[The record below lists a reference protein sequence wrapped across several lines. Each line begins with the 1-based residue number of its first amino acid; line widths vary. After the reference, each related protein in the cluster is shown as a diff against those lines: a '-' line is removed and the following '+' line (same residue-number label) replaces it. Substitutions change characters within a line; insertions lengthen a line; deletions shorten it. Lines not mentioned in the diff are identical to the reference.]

1 MDGSPVLSNG
11 SSMSDQF
18 DQESASLPQRPE
30 LSDDLP
36 PVQPPSAGFIVQL
49 FVVPGLIVLAVV
61 AVWAMFGRIAAGEQD
76 WRKLVQELQSPN
88 THIRNRAM
96 YGLAQVLDQDRR
108 RGEQGQHLANNTEI
122 AQGLSEQLSKELK
135 SGSSSKDGVAIQQYL
150 TRAMG
155 LLDPSETL
163 GDTPKEANSM
173 DNDTPRVS
181 AAASVTAALKQAL
194 EPTRDIEIRKSAAAS
209 IAFIAGR
216 ALDRGQP
223 LEAPGL
229 VRALIEVSTDKQTV
243 MRQAAAFALGLF
255 RSPEA
260 DQQLQV
266 LLGNDDRMTRINA
279 AIALSRS
286 GSTEGL
292 AVLKQALIEKAPTTP
307 EDKAEHSTNP
317 KISRKGSVDVLSHH
331 NRVAE
336 HSTILKNSLKAIA
349 DLAPMMTLEDKAE
362 FRELAQALIRTHAE
376 SRIRMDAQHALNALK

>member
-1 MDGSPVLSNG
+1 MDTSPALSNG
-11 SSMSDQF
+11 SSMSDSF

-76 WRKLVQELQSPN
+76 WRKLALELQSPN

-108 RGEQGQHLANNTEI
+108 RGEQGQHLSSNPEI
-122 AQGLSEQLSKELK
+122 ARGLSEQLSKELK
-135 SGSSSKDGVAIQQYL
+135 AGSNSKDGVAIQQFL

-155 LLDPSETL
+155 LLDPPETPN
-163 GDTPKEANSM
+163 DSPTESRTTP
-173 DNDTPRVS
+173 NDGPRSS

-216 ALDRGQP
+216 ALEKGQP
-223 LEAPGL
+223 LESPGL
-229 VRALIEVSTDKQTV
+229 VQALVEVSTDKQPI

-260 DQQLQV
+260 SQQLQV
-266 LLGNDDRMTRINA
+266 LLGNDDGMTRINA

-286 GSTEGL
+286 GSTDGL
-292 AVLKQALIEKAPTTP
+292 AVFKQALIAKPAATP
-307 EDKAEHSTNP
+307 EGQSEQT
-317 KISRKGSVDVLSHH
+317 L
-331 NRVAE
+331 
-336 HSTILKNSLKAIA
+336 ILKNSLKAIA
-349 DLAPMMTLEDKAE
+349 DLGPKMEPGDKAE
-362 FRELAQALIRTHAE
+362 FRALTESLIRTHSE
-376 SRIRMDAQHALNALK
+376 SRIRIDAQNALNSLK

>member
-1 MDGSPVLSNG
+1 
-11 SSMSDQF
+11 MSDSF
-18 DQESASLPQRPE
+18 DQKSVSFPHPTA

-36 PVQPPSAGFIVQL
+36 PVQPPSAGFIIQL

-61 AVWAMFGRIAAGEQD
+61 AVWALFGRIAAGEQD

-108 RGEQGQHLANNTEI
+108 RGEQGQHLSVNPEI
-122 AQGLSEQLSKELK
+122 AQGLTSQLIKELK
-135 SGSSSKDGVAIQQYL
+135 SGSNAQETIALQQYL
-150 TRAMG
+150 TRALG
-155 LLDPSETL
+155 LLDPPDD
-163 GDTPKEANSM
+163 GR
-173 DNDTPRVS
+173 DTPRTANS
-181 AAASVTAALKQAL
+181 TKNDPPIAGANDSVPAALKLAL

-216 ALDRGQP
+216 ALERGQP

-229 VRALIEVSTDKQTV
+229 VQALIDVSTDRETV
-243 MRQAAAFALGLF
+243 MRQASAFALGLF

-260 DQQLQV
+260 TQQLQV

-286 GSTEGL
+286 GSTDGL
-292 AVLKQALIEKAPTTP
+292 AVFKQALMEKVPTIPAGAVEQPSSANNTP
-307 EDKAEHSTNP
+307 M
-317 KISRKGSVDVLSHH
+317 DVPNRD

-336 HSTILKNSLKAIA
+336 QTLILKNTLKAIA
-349 DLAPMMTLEDKAE
+349 DLGPKMEPGDKAE
-362 FRELAQALIRTHAE
+362 FRELTESLIRTHAE
-376 SRIRMDAQHALNALK
+376 SRIRIDAQNALNALK

>member
-1 MDGSPVLSNG
+1 
-11 SSMSDQF
+11 MSDQF

-61 AVWAMFGRIAAGEQD
+61 AVWALFGRIAAGEQD

-108 RGEQGQHLANNTEI
+108 QGEQGQHLSSNSEI
-122 AQGLSEQLSKELK
+122 AQGLSDQLAKELK

-155 LLDPSETL
+155 LLDPPD
-163 GDTPKEANSM
+163 DTRKEPNSTQ
-173 DNDTPRVS
+173 NDKPQSS
-181 AAASVTAALKQAL
+181 AAAAVATALKLAL

-216 ALDRGQP
+216 ALERGQP

-229 VRALIEVSTDKQTV
+229 VQALIEVSTDQQTV

-260 DQQLQV
+260 SQQLQV
-266 LLGNDDRMTRINA
+266 LLGNDDGMTRINA

-286 GSTEGL
+286 GSTDGL
-292 AVLKQALIEKAPTTP
+292 AVFKQALTAKAPDTP
-307 EDKAEHSTNP
+307 DGQSEHLL
-317 KISRKGSVDVLSHH
+317 V
-331 NRVAE
+331 
-336 HSTILKNSLKAIA
+336 LKNSLKAIA
-349 DLAPMMTLEDKAE
+349 DLGPKMEPGDKAE
-362 FRELAQALIRTHAE
+362 FRELTESLIRTHAE
-376 SRIRMDAQHALNALK
+376 SRIRIDAQNALSSLK

>member
-1 MDGSPVLSNG
+1 
-11 SSMSDQF
+11 MSDQF
-18 DQESASLPQRPE
+18 AQESASLPQRPE

-108 RGEQGQHLANNTEI
+108 RGEQGQHLASNSEI
-122 AQGLSEQLSKELK
+122 AQGLSDQLSKELK
-135 SGSSSKDGVAIQQYL
+135 SGSNSKDGVAIQQYL
-150 TRAMG
+150 TRALG
-155 LLDPSETL
+155 LLDPSEIL
-163 GDTPKEANSM
+163 DDTRKEPNSAE
-173 DNDTPRVS
+173 NDKPRSS
-181 AAASVTAALKQAL
+181 AAASVTAALKLAL

-223 LEAPGL
+223 LESSGL
-229 VRALIEVSTDKQTV
+229 VQALIEVSTDKQTI

-292 AVLKQALIEKAPTTP
+292 AVFKQALMEKVPTTGT
-307 EDKAEHSTNP
+307 AEQPSSATNTP
-317 KISRKGSVDVLSHH
+317 NESVDVLNRN

-336 HSTILKNSLKAIA
+336 HTLILKNTLKAIA
-349 DLAPMMTLEDKAE
+349 DLGPMMTFEDKVE
-362 FRELAQALIRTHAE
+362 FRELVETLIRTHAE
-376 SRIRMDAQHALNALK
+376 PRIRIDAQNALNSLK

>member
-1 MDGSPVLSNG
+1 MDGSLASSDG
-11 SSMSDQF
+11 SSMSDPL
-18 DQESASLPQRPE
+18 DQQSASLPQRPE

-61 AVWAMFGRIAAGEQD
+61 AVWAMFGRIAAGEQN
-76 WRKLVQELQSPN
+76 WEKLVQELQSPN

-108 RGEQGQHLANNTEI
+108 QGEHGQHLASNPEI
-122 AQGLSEQLSKELK
+122 AQGLSDQLSKELK
-135 SGSSSKDGVAIQQYL
+135 TGSSSKESIAIQQYL

-155 LLDPSETL
+155 LLDPLANS
-163 GDTPKEANSM
+163 GDTVNEPNSAE
-173 DNDTPRVS
+173 NDKARSS
-181 AAASVTAALKQAL
+181 AAAAVTASLQQAL

-216 ALDRGQP
+216 ALERGQP
-223 LEAPGL
+223 LEAPAL
-229 VRALIEVSTDKQTV
+229 VQALIEVSTDQQTV

-266 LLGNDDRMTRINA
+266 LLGNDDGMTRINA

-286 GSTEGL
+286 GSIDGL
-292 AVLKQALIEKAPTTP
+292 AVFKQALTEKVAATP
-307 EDKAEHSTNP
+307 DGQAEQ
-317 KISRKGSVDVLSHH
+317 IL
-331 NRVAE
+331 
-336 HSTILKNSLKAIA
+336 ILKNSLKAIA
-349 DLAPMMTLEDKAE
+349 DLGPKMESGDKAE
-362 FRELAQALIRTHAE
+362 FRELTESLIRTHAE
-376 SRIRMDAQHALNALK
+376 SRIRIDAQNAWNSLK

>member
-108 RGEQGQHLANNTEI
+108 RGEQGQHLANNSEI

-155 LLDPSETL
+155 LLDPPETL
-163 GDTPKEANSM
+163 DDTRKETNSTE
-173 DNDTPRVS
+173 NDQPPSS

-229 VRALIEVSTDKQTV
+229 VQALIEVSTDKQTV

>member
-1 MDGSPVLSNG
+1 
-11 SSMSDQF
+11 MSDSP
-18 DQESASLPQRPE
+18 DLESASPPQRPE

-36 PVQPPSAGFIVQL
+36 PVQPPSAGFIIQL

-76 WRKLVQELQSPN
+76 WSKLVLELQSPN
-88 THIRNRAM
+88 NHIRKRAM

-108 RGEQGQHLANNTEI
+108 RGEQGQHLAANPEI
-122 AQGLSEQLSKELK
+122 AQGLAGQLMKELR
-135 SGSSSKDGVAIQQYL
+135 SGSNSNETVAMQQYL
-150 TRAMG
+150 TRALG
-155 LLDPSETL
+155 LLDPAETL
-163 GDTPKEANSM
+163 TDAPTGANTA
-173 DNDTPRVS
+173 DNDKPRAS
-181 AAASVTAALKQAL
+181 PAASVAAALTLAL

-216 ALDRGQP
+216 ALERGQP

-229 VRALIEVSTDKQTV
+229 VQALIDVSTDRQTIL
-243 MRQAAAFALGLF
+243 RQAAAFALGLF

-260 DQQLQV
+260 LQPLQV

-292 AVLKQALIEKAPTTP
+292 AVFKQALIEPAPTAS
-307 EDKAEHSTNP
+307 DIRAEHSASPGN
-317 KISRKGSVDVLSHH
+317 SREDSADIFSLN

-349 DLAPMMTLEDKAE
+349 ALGPMMTPEDKAE
-362 FRELAQALIRTHAE
+362 FRELVQTLIRTHAE
-376 SRIRMDAQHALNALK
+376 PRIRIDAQNALSALK

>member
-1 MDGSPVLSNG
+1 
-11 SSMSDQF
+11 MSDQF
-18 DQESASLPQRPE
+18 DQESASLSQRPE

-76 WRKLVQELQSPN
+76 WGKLVQELQSPN
-88 THIRNRAM
+88 DHIRKRAM

-108 RGEQGQHLANNTEI
+108 RGEQGQHLSANPKI
-122 AQGLSEQLSKELK
+122 ALGLSSQLMKELR
-135 SGSSSKDGVAIQQYL
+135 SGSNSNETVAMQQYL
-150 TRAMG
+150 TRALG
-155 LLDPSETL
+155 LLDPSETA
-163 GDTPKEANSM
+163 GDTPQEANST
-173 DNDTPRVS
+173 DNDQPRAS
-181 AAASVTAALKQAL
+181 PAASVTAALTQAL

-216 ALDRGQP
+216 ALERGQP

-229 VRALIEVSTDKQTV
+229 VQALVEVSTDQQTI

-260 DQQLQV
+260 NQQLQV

-286 GSTEGL
+286 GSTDGL
-292 AVLKQALIEKAPTTP
+292 AVFKQALMEKAPTTP
-307 EDKAEHSTNP
+307 EGKAEDSTLLKN
-317 KISRKGSVDVLSHH
+317 SREGSVDVLNHN

-336 HSTILKNSLKAIA
+336 HSTILKNSLKAIK
-349 DLAPMMTLEDKAE
+349 DLAPMMTLEDKIE
-362 FRELAQALIRTHAE
+362 FRELVETLIRTHAE
-376 SRIRMDAQHALNALK
+376 ARIRMDAQNALNSLK

>member
-1 MDGSPVLSNG
+1 
-11 SSMSDQF
+11 MSDSF
-18 DQESASLPQRPE
+18 DQESASLPQRAE

-61 AVWAMFGRIAAGEQD
+61 AVWALFGRIAAGEQD

-108 RGEQGQHLANNTEI
+108 QGEKGQHLSVNPEI
-122 AQGLSEQLSKELK
+122 AQGLSTQLMKELK
-135 SGSSSKDGVAIQQYL
+135 SGSNSSETVSLQQYL
-150 TRAMG
+150 TRAIG
-155 LLDPSETL
+155 LLDPPDTSD
-163 GDTPKEANSM
+163 DTPKNPTSTEGDKPAA
-173 DNDTPRVS
+173 S
-181 AAASVTAALKQAL
+181 AAASVTAALKLAI

-216 ALDRGQP
+216 ALERGQP

-229 VRALIEVSTDKQTV
+229 VQALVEVSTDRQPI

-260 DQQLQV
+260 TQQLQV
-266 LLGNDDRMTRINA
+266 LLGNDDGMTRINA

-286 GSTEGL
+286 GSTDGL
-292 AVLKQALIEKAPTTP
+292 AVFKQALIAKPAATP
-307 EDKAEHSTNP
+307 DGQAEQ
-317 KISRKGSVDVLSHH
+317 IL
-331 NRVAE
+331 
-336 HSTILKNSLKAIA
+336 ILKNSLKAIA
-349 DLAPMMTLEDKAE
+349 DLGPKMEPGDKAE
-362 FRELAQALIRTHAE
+362 FRELTESLIRSHAE
-376 SRIRMDAQHALNALK
+376 SRIRVDAQNALNALK

>member
-1 MDGSPVLSNG
+1 
-11 SSMSDQF
+11 MSDSF
-18 DQESASLPQRPE
+18 DQESASLPHPSE

-61 AVWAMFGRIAAGEQD
+61 AVWVMFGRIAAGEQD
-76 WRKLVQELQSPN
+76 WRKLVLELQSPN
-88 THIRNRAM
+88 NHIRPRAM

-108 RGEQGQHLANNTEI
+108 RGEQGQHLSVNPEI
-122 AQGLSEQLSKELK
+122 AQGLADQLMKELRSGSNSKETF
-135 SGSSSKDGVAIQQYL
+135 AMQQYL
-150 TRAMG
+150 TRALG
-155 LLDPSETL
+155 LLDPFESS
-163 GDTPKEANSM
+163 GDLPKEAGSKEAGPREAGSVG
-173 DNDTPRVS
+173 NDPRAS
-181 AAASVTAALKQAL
+181 AAVTVAAALKLAL

-216 ALDRGQP
+216 ALERGQP

-229 VRALIEVSTDKQTV
+229 VQALVDVSTDQQAV

-260 DQQLQV
+260 TQQLQV
-266 LLGNDDRMTRINA
+266 LLANDDWMTRVNA

-292 AVLKQALIEKAPTTP
+292 AVFKQALIEKVPTTP
-307 EDKAEHSTNP
+307 DGRAAQPATQTGTLNQSA
-317 KISRKGSVDVLSHH
+317 DVINLN

-336 HSTILKNSLKAIA
+336 HSTILRNSLKAVT
-349 DLAPMMTLEDKAE
+349 DLAPLMTFEDRAE
-362 FRELAQALIRTHAE
+362 FRELVQPLIRTHAE
-376 SRIRMDAQHALNALK
+376 PRIRLDAQNALNSLK